1 MLGFL
6 RRRKLRKLRQEREET
21 LVMHIGDTPESVYPF
36 LESLI
41 EEFRPEVIIHT
52 GDLVDNVKLER
63 RPDLKP
69 AYEAGLRKLARILKG
84 SGARLYIVPGNEDDP
99 ELLRR
104 FFGENLIEPGSV
116 VEIGGKTFALGH
128 CWRDVADKDADFKL
142 YGHNFKV
149 IPKGLNAV
157 LGVNFIFL
165 PSGKFVRVDYPV
177 GTDTYRG
184 YKLRRG
190 L

>member
-6 RRRKLRKLRQEREET
+6 RRRRLRKLRSSSGET
-21 LVMHIGDTPESVYPF
+21 LLMHVGDTPESVYPF
-36 LESLI
+36 LGKLI
-41 EEFRPEVIIHT
+41 DEFSPEIIVHT

-63 RPDLKP
+63 KP
-69 AYEAGLRKLARILKG
+69 ELLPLYRAGLRKLARILKG
-84 SGARLYIVPGNEDDP
+84 SGAELYIVPGNEDEP
-99 ELLRR
+99 KLVRE
-104 FFGENLIEPGSV
+104 FFGDAVVEPGTV
-116 VEIGGKTFALGH
+116 VEIEGVKLALGH
-128 CWRDVADKDADFKL
+128 TWEDVAGVEADFKL
-142 YGHNFKV
+142 YGHNFRV

-157 LGVNFIFL
+157 LGVNFLFL
-165 PSGKFVRVDYPV
+165 PSGKAVRIDYPV

>member
-6 RRRKLRKLRQEREET
+6 RRRKLRKLRSSGET
-21 LVMHIGDTPESVYPF
+21 LVMHTGDTPESVYPF

-41 EEFRPEVIIHT
+41 EEFRPEVIVHT
-52 GDLVDNVKLER
+52 GDLVDNIKLER
-63 RPDLKP
+63 RPDLRP
-69 AYEAGLRKLARILKG
+69 AYEAGLRRLARILKA

-104 FFGENLIEPGSV
+104 FFGESLVEPGSV
-116 VEIGGKTFALGH
+116 VEIGGRTFALGH
-128 CWRDVADKDADFKL
+128 SWRDVADKEADFRL
-142 YGHNFKV
+142 YGHNFEV
-149 IPKGLNAV
+149 IPDGLNAV

-165 PSGKFVRVDYPV
+165 PEGRVVRVDYPV

-184 YKLRRG
+184 YKLRRWM
-190 L
+190 

>member
-6 RRRKLRKLRQEREET
+6 RRRKLRNLRKNTEET
-21 LVMHIGDTPESVYPF
+21 LVMHVGDTPESVYRF
-36 LESLI
+36 IERLI
-41 EEFRPEVIIHT
+41 DDYRPEIIIHT

-63 RPDLKP
+63 KPELKP

-84 SGARLYIVPGNEDDP
+84 SKAKLYIVPGNEDDV
-99 ELLRR
+99 ELVKR
-104 FFGENLIEPGSV
+104 FFGESVVEPGSV
-116 VEIGGKTFALGH
+116 IEINGKTLALGH
-128 CWRDVADKDADFKL
+128 TWEDVVNKNADFKL
-142 YGHNFKV
+142 YGHNFRV

-165 PSGKFVRVDYPV
+165 PSGRVVRIDYPV
-177 GTDTYRG
+177 GTDTARG

>member
-6 RRRKLRKLRQEREET
+6 RRRKLKRIRENSNET
-21 LVMHIGDTPESVYPF
+21 LIMHISDTPERVYPF
-36 LESLI
+36 IAELI
-41 EEFRPEVIIHT
+41 DEYKPDVIIHT
-52 GDLVDNVKLER
+52 GDLADNIKLER
-63 RPDLKP
+63 KPELRPLYIG
-69 AYEAGLRKLARILKG
+69 AVRKLARILKS
-84 SGARLYIVPGNEDDP
+84 SGAGLYIVPGNEDDAG
-99 ELLRR
+99 LLRE
-104 FFGENLIEPGSV
+104 FFGDSLVEPGTV
-116 VEIGGKTFALGH
+116 IEIGGKKLALGH
-128 CWRDVADKDADFKL
+128 CWRDVVEKEADFKL

-165 PSGKFVRVDYPV
+165 PSGRVTRIGYPV
-177 GTDTYRG
+177 GTDTARG